1 MLQAGVSRADLYAV
15 LMTLATGED
24 LADPSRIPSLAE
36 HHVELRGEDRARA
49 VAAACLRHDA
59 ARVAE
64 LAGKLAGDPR
74 RRAARVCAGAG
85 IDLPR

>member
-1 MLQAGVSRADLYAV
+1 M
-15 LMTLATGED
+15 ATGDD
-24 LADPSRIPSLAE
+24 LADPSRIPSIVD
-36 HHVELRGEDRARA
+36 HHVELRGEDRMRA
-49 VAAACLRHDA
+49 VAAACRRHDA

-64 LAGKLAGDPR
+64 LAGKLAGEPR